1 MFSAMFKK
9 SKSQDFPVEC
19 RAMYYFAKGRH
30 EHQVR
35 KGSGMPYFVHPRG
48 VAWLVK
54 KYGGNSKQINAA
66 FGHDL
71 LEDTETSFEEIAV
84 VSGSEETAEL
94 VLELTNNRHII
105 EEMGKTEYMT
115 EKLLKLSKDALL
127 IKLAD
132 MVYNSY
138 DQPAESAKKR
148 MYFNVC
154 QLLLKRKDIPQ
165 NCRELA
171 QLVILA
177 D

>member
-1 MFSAMFKK
+1 MFSDMFKK
-9 SKSQDFPVEC
+9 CKSTDFPLEC

-30 EHQVR
+30 AHQER

-54 KYGGNSKQINAA
+54 RFGGTVTQINAA

-71 LEDTETSFEEIAV
+71 LEDTDTSYEEIAI
-84 VSGSEETAEL
+84 VSGNEDVAEL

-105 EEMGKTEYMT
+105 EEVGKAEYMT
-115 EKLLKLSKDALL
+115 EKLCSLSKEALL

-138 DQPAESAKKR
+138 DQPKENALTR
-148 MYFNVC
+148 MYHYVC
-154 QLLLKRKDIPQ
+154 DMLLRRNDIPPP
-165 NCRELA
+165 CKTLA

-177 D
+177 

>member
-30 EHQVR
+30 AHQER

-54 KYGGNSKQINAA
+54 KYGGTINQINAA

-71 LEDTETSFEEIAV
+71 LEDTDTSYEEIAV
-84 VSGSEETAEL
+84 VSGSEEVAEL
-94 VLELTNNRHII
+94 VLELTNNKHTI
-105 EEMGKTEYMT
+105 EELGKTEYMT
-115 EKLLKLSKDALL
+115 EKLCNLSKDALL

-132 MVYNSY
+132 MVYNSV
-138 DQPAESAKKR
+138 DMPKENTLKR
-148 MYFNVC
+148 IYQNVC
-154 QLLLKRKDIPQ
+154 EMLLKRKDIPQ
-165 NCRELA
+165 KCRELA
-171 QLVILA
+171 SLVLLA
-177 D
+177 

>member
-1 MFSAMFKK
+1 
-9 SKSQDFPVEC
+9 
-19 RAMYYFAKGRH
+19 
-30 EHQVR
+30 
-35 KGSGMPYFVHPRG
+35 
-48 VAWLVK
+48 LVK
-54 KYGGNSKQINAA
+54 KYGGTISQINAA

-84 VSGSEETAEL
+84 ISGSEETAEL

-138 DQPAESAKKR
+138 DQPAEKAKNR
-148 MYFNVC
+148 MYYNVC

>member
-9 SKSQDFPVEC
+9 SKSTDFPLEC

-30 EHQVR
+30 AHQER

-54 KYGGNSKQINAA
+54 RYGGTTVQINAA

-84 VSGSEETAEL
+84 VSGNEAVAEL

-105 EEMGKTEYMT
+105 EEVGKTEYMT
-115 EKLLKLSKDALL
+115 EKLCSLSKDALL

-138 DQPAESAKKR
+138 DQPKESALNR
-148 MYFNVC
+148 MYQNVC
-154 QLLLKRKDIPQ
+154 EMLLRREDIPQ
-165 NCRELA
+165 PCKELA

-177 D
+177 

>member
-1 MFSAMFKK
+1 MFTAMFKK
-9 SKSQDFPVEC
+9 SKSQDFPVVC

-30 EHQVR
+30 AHQAR
-35 KGSGMPYFVHPRG
+35 KGSGFPYFVHPRG

-54 KYGGNSKQINAA
+54 KYGGTISQINAA

-84 VSGSEETAEL
+84 ISGSEETAEL

-138 DQPAESAKKR
+138 DQPAEKAKNR
-148 MYFNVC
+148 MYYNVC

>member
-30 EHQVR
+30 AHAAR

-54 KYGGNSKQINAA
+54 KYGGTINQINAA

-71 LEDTETSFEEIAV
+71 LEDTDTSYEEIAV
-84 VSGSEETAEL
+84 ISGSEDVAEL
-94 VLELTNNRHII
+94 VLELTNNKHVIQ
-105 EEMGKTEYMT
+105 EKGKTEYMT
-115 EKLLKLSKDALL
+115 EKLLKMSEEALL

-132 MVYNSY
+132 MLYNSW
-138 DQPAESAKKR
+138 DQPAEKAMNR
-148 MYFNVC
+148 MYKNVC
-154 QLLLKRKDIPQ
+154 ELLLKRKINDK
-165 NCRELA
+165 CRELA
-171 QLVILA
+171 QLIILA
-177 D
+177 

>member
-9 SKSQDFPVEC
+9 SKSTDFPLEC

-30 EHQVR
+30 AHQER

-54 KYGGNSKQINAA
+54 RYGGTTVQINAA

-84 VSGSEETAEL
+84 VSGNEAVAEL

-105 EEMGKTEYMT
+105 EEVGKTEYMT
-115 EKLLKLSKDALL
+115 DKLCSLSKDALL

-138 DQPAESAKKR
+138 DQPKETALNR
-148 MYFNVC
+148 MYHNVC
-154 QLLLKRKDIPQ
+154 EMLLRREDIPQ
-165 NCRELA
+165 PCKELA

-177 D
+177 

>member
-9 SKSQDFPVEC
+9 AKSQDFPVEC

-30 EHQVR
+30 AHQER

-54 KYGGNSKQINAA
+54 KYGGTISQINAA

-84 VSGSEETAEL
+84 ISGSEETAEL

-138 DQPAESAKKR
+138 DQPAEKAKNR
-148 MYFNVC
+148 MYYNVC

>member
-30 EHQVR
+30 AHALR
-35 KGSGMPYFVHPRG
+35 KGSGVPYFVHPRG

-54 KYGGNSKQINAA
+54 KYGGTITQINAA

-71 LEDTETSFEEIAV
+71 LEDTDTSFEEIAV
-84 VSGSEETAEL
+84 ISGSEECAEL
-94 VLELTNNRHII
+94 VLELTNNKHTI
-105 EEMGKTEYMT
+105 EEMGKTDYMT
-115 EKLLKLSKDALL
+115 EKLCKISKDALL

-138 DQPAESAKKR
+138 DQPKENAMKR
-148 MYFNVC
+148 MYQNVC
-154 QLLLKRKDIPQ
+154 EMLLKRKDIPQ
-165 NCRELA
+165 SCRELA

-177 D
+177 